1 MFGLESVHERAAVS
15 HPQAAVVHEQAA
27 LRFDDGGL
35 VELARRER
43 ERARRERDDALGERE
58 LARALVTTGLCARRR
73 GVRASAAQIDG
84 FCERPALTG

>member
-1 MFGLESVHERAAVS
+1 M
-15 HPQAAVVHEQAA
+15 HEQAA

-58 LARALVTTGLCARRR
+58 LARLGHDWIMRAAARGARERCSDRR
-73 GVRASAAQIDG
+73 
-84 FCERPALTG
+84 LL